1 MRRLQRAI
9 GELDRVRVDV
19 AAAAVIAIAIEVEL
33 RTRIVDGP
41 HAHGVITA
49 IAGALFAA
57 PIALRRRWPC
67 TALLVA
73 SAVAP
78 AQSLLGGH
86 LSAANGILLP
96 PVLLAYGAGAWAPL
110 RRGLAALAIA
120 AGLLAG
126 LALTSPRPDSA
137 GEVATDVFFLAL
149 LFAVPWFVGRL
160 GREPGRRARAFGDLA
175 AQVAAENDERERIAI
190 AQERARIGDEL
201 QDIIAHSVSA
211 MIVQAGGARRVLR
224 SRPDL
229 ARASILSVEETG
241 RDALADLRRLLGMLR
256 KDGDPRA
263 LAPQPGL
270 DQLEALVRSMRAAGL
285 DCEVRCEGDVIA
297 LTPGA
302 DLVGY
307 RTVESVLL
315 EAAEARGG
323 RVLVTIRYSA
333 DLVEIVARGDA
344 AIPDLE
350 LRLTGISQRLA
361 LYAGAMEHDRA
372 VAAGFALRAR
382 LPLGSASA

>member
-1 MRRLQRAI
+1 MSSLRRGI
-9 GELDRVRVDV
+9 GDLDRERVDV
-19 AAAAVIAIAIEVEL
+19 VAAALIAIAIELEL
-33 RTRIVDGP
+33 RTWIVTGPRRDGL
-41 HAHGVITA
+41 VTA

-57 PIALRRRWPC
+57 PIATRRRWPC
-67 TALLVA
+67 AALLVGA
-73 SAVAP
+73 AVAP
-78 AQSLLGGH
+78 AQALLGGH
-86 LSAANGILLP
+86 LSEANGILLP
-96 PVLLAYGAGAWAPL
+96 PVLLAYGVGAWAPL
-110 RRGLAALAIA
+110 KRGLATLAIA

-126 LALTSPRPDSA
+126 LVFTAPRPGSA

-149 LFAVPWFVGRL
+149 MFAVPWFVGRL

-190 AQERARIGDEL
+190 AHERARIGDEL

-241 RDALADLRRLLGMLR
+241 REALADLRRLLGMLR

-270 DQLEALVRSMRAAGL
+270 DQLAALVRSMRAAGL
-285 DCEVRCEGDVIA
+285 DCELRCEGEAIA

-315 EAAEARGG
+315 EAAGAHGG
-323 RVLVTIRYSA
+323 RVIVTIRYST
-333 DLVEIVARGDA
+333 DLLEIVARGDA

-350 LRLTGISQRLA
+350 QRLTGISQRLA
-361 LYAGAMEHDRA
+361 LYAGAMEHDPA
-372 VAAGFALRAR
+372 VSAGFALRAR
-382 LPLGSASA
+382 LPLGSAAA